1 MMPGGVLGTMG
12 KNTEG
17 AISKGNVPFS
27 FAGFLPLAFLGLG
40 VYRAWIEIVFVGS
53 FVDFPAAH
61 FATRDLFDIVMSAV
75 LLGCA
80 LGARKIS
87 PFFSKRTPWVACGI
101 LLTGATLCTF
111 ASLYFPSAAFQLA
124 LTASFTG
131 GVGIALMILI
141 WSELYGCLNPL
152 RVAFYYSGSI
162 IVGAFVIYI
171 YRGFVIDW
179 LFAMTSL
186 LPVFSLLCARRSFA
200 LLSPENLPSSTWA
213 KFSVPWKIIAL
224 MAIYAFAYGLLE
236 QFLYV
241 GQFGPHSAFGTVAAA
256 VVVMIGVVSQ
266 GKNFDFAVMYRTALP
281 LMAGALIL
289 PSAFGLVDSFWGN
302 FCATGAYTAFSI
314 LTMLILANICYRYG
328 VSAIWLFGIE
338 RGVRALFMML
348 GRYVDLGID
357 AISPVGING
366 DLVSSSIALI
376 AIIAGTMILLSE
388 RELASR
394 WGAKFLYAENGGD
407 DPIARKHALV
417 DTCDAIAKERGL
429 SAREQ
434 EVLLL
439 LAQHKTISDIERE
452 LIVANGTVKA
462 HVRHIY
468 QKLDIHS
475 RDELFEMLGE
485 TSTDGDAEREDD

>member
-1 MMPGGVLGTMG
+1 MPGREFGTMG
-12 KNTEG
+12 RHTEK
-17 AISKGNVPFS
+17 AITEGNVPFS
-27 FAGFLPLAFLGLG
+27 FAGFFPLAFLGLG

-61 FATRDLFDIVMSAV
+61 FATRDLFDIVMSGV

-80 LGARKIS
+80 LGARRIS
-87 PFFSKRTPWVACGI
+87 PFFSKRTPWIACGA
-101 LLTGATLCTF
+101 LLTAATVCTF
-111 ASLYFPSAAFQLA
+111 SSIYFPEAAEALAIAASL
-124 LTASFTG
+124 TG

-162 IVGAFVIYI
+162 IVGALVIYV
-171 YRGFVIDW
+171 YRGFMIPW
-179 LFAMTSL
+179 LFVMTSL
-186 LPVFSLLCARRSFA
+186 LPVFSLMCAQRSFG
-200 LLSPENLPSSTWA
+200 LLSKESLPGGNWA

-236 QFLYV
+236 CYLYTNML
-241 GQFGPHSAFGTVAAA
+241 GPHSAFGTVAAA
-256 VVVMIGVVSQ
+256 LVVIVGVVSQ
-266 GKNFDFAVMYRTALP
+266 GKRFDFAVIYRTALP

-289 PSAFGLVDSFWGN
+289 PSAFGLFDSFWGN

-357 AISPVGING
+357 SLVPSSVNG
-366 DLVSSSIALI
+366 DLLSSSIALI

-394 WGAKFLYAENGGD
+394 WGAKFLYAENGS
-407 DPIARKHALV
+407 DPLERKHALV
-417 DTCDAIAKERGL
+417 DRCDAIAKEKGL

-475 RDELFEMLGE
+475 REELFEMLGAGAQADKE
-485 TSTDGDAEREDD
+485 EI

>member
-1 MMPGGVLGTMG
+1 MG
-12 KNTEG
+12 KHAEK
-17 AISKGNVPFS
+17 AIAEGNVPFS

-53 FVDFPAAH
+53 FVDFPTAH
-61 FATRDLFDIVMSAV
+61 FATRDLFDIVMSSV

-87 PFFSKRTPWVACGI
+87 PFFSKRLPWIACGT
-101 LLTGATLCTF
+101 LLTVATVCTF
-111 ASLYFPSAAFQLA
+111 SSIYFPEAAGPLA
-124 LTASFTG
+124 IASSLTG
-131 GVGIALMILI
+131 GIGIALMILI

-152 RVAFYYSGSI
+152 RVALYYSGSI
-162 IVGAFVIYI
+162 IVGAIVIYV
-171 YRGFVIDW
+171 YRGFMIPW
-179 LFAMTSL
+179 LFVMTSI
-186 LPVFSLLCARRSFA
+186 LPVFSLMCARRSFG
-200 LLSPENLPSSTWA
+200 LISKENLPNSNWA

-224 MAIYAFAYGLLE
+224 MAIYALAYGLLE
-236 QFLYV
+236 RYLYT
-241 GQFGPHSAFGTVAAA
+241 GMLGPHSAFGTVAAA
-256 VVVMIGVVSQ
+256 LVVMVGVVSQ
-266 GKNFDFAVMYRTALP
+266 GKRFDFAVIYRTALP

-289 PSAFGLVDSFWGN
+289 PSAFGLFDSFWGN

-348 GRYVDLGID
+348 GRYIDLGID
-357 AISPVGING
+357 SLPIEGTSG
-366 DLVSSSIALI
+366 DILSSSIALI

-394 WGAKFLYAENGGD
+394 WGAKFLYAENGS
-407 DPIARKHALV
+407 DPLEQKHALV
-417 DTCDAIAKERGL
+417 DRCDAIAKEKGL
-429 SAREQ
+429 STREQ

-468 QKLDIHS
+468 QKLNIHS
-475 RDELFEMLGE
+475 REELFGILGVE
-485 TSTDGDAEREDD
+485 KESAEEDEY

>member
-12 KNTEG
+12 KRSNNVM
-17 AISKGNVPFS
+17 GNVNLPFS
-27 FAGFLPLAFLGLG
+27 FAGFIPLAFLGLG

-61 FATRDLFDIVMSAV
+61 FATRDFFDIVMSSV

-87 PFFSKRTPWVACGI
+87 PFFSKRAPWAI
-101 LLTGATLCTF
+101 SLLLLTAATACVF
-111 ASLYFPSAAFQLA
+111 ASIYFPDVAFELAIAASIA
-124 LTASFTG
+124 G

-152 RVAFYYSGSI
+152 RVAFYYAGSI
-162 IVGAFVIYI
+162 IVGAVVIYI
-171 YRGFVIDW
+171 YRGFMIPW
-179 LFAMTSL
+179 LFVMTSI
-186 LPVFSLLCARRSFA
+186 LPLASLTCAYRSFN
-200 LLSPENLPSSTWA
+200 LLSSDNLPSSNWA

-236 QFLYV
+236 KYLYV

-256 VVVMIGVVSQ
+256 LVVMVGVVLQ
-266 GKNFDFAVMYRTALP
+266 GKNFDFAVIYRTALP

-289 PSAFGLVDSFWGN
+289 PSAFGLVDNFWGN

-348 GRYVDLGID
+348 GRYVEQGLNAIAPFGVNDDLITSG
-357 AISPVGING
+357 V
-366 DLVSSSIALI
+366 ALI

-394 WGAKFLYAENGGD
+394 WGAKFLYAD
-407 DPIARKHALV
+407 DNDPVEQKHALV
-417 DTCDAIAKERGL
+417 DRCDAIAKDKGL

-439 LAQHKTISDIERE
+439 LAQHKTISDIEKE

-468 QKLDIHS
+468 QKLGIHS
-475 RDELFEMLGE
+475 REELFEVLEAPKNGE
-485 TSTDGDAEREDD
+485 APKGKGA